1 VGAHDHRPYTTARED
16 LVYLNGGARCG
27 NVGHAVAELTTRC
40 RKVTAKKL
48 SGEIV
53 RLDKNAID
61 PQMKALF
68 DPEFRMVKEF
78 TVQKVGRLEMP
89 LVMRESYAGMCD
101 YMNLLH
107 TVQVSVPEADLSFA
121 APLTFNGYV
130 NSGDVIFNDLFTIYP
145 FENQLFVMKLKGSEV
160 KSYLEYSYDTWIQ
173 TPGDHVLRIVSAPD
187 PRNGTERYS
196 FVNRSYNFDSA
207 GGLNYTVDVTK
218 PAGSRVAIS
227 SLADGSVF
235 DPDAWYNVAM
245 TSYRASGG
253 GNLMREGAGID
264 TDHIDELVVERYPE
278 IRNIIYDYLMKNGS
292 IDPETI
298 GDASVIGRWKFI
310 PEALANKA
318 LDRDMSLLF
327 K

>member
-1 VGAHDHRPYTTARED
+1 
-16 LVYLNGGARCG
+16 
-27 NVGHAVAELTTRC
+27 VGHAVAELTTRC

-121 APLTFNGYV
+121 APLTFNGFV

-227 SLADGSVF
+227 SLADGSAF

-245 TSYRASGG
+245 TSYRANGG
-253 GNLMREGAGID
+253 GNIIIKGAGIPKEE
-264 TDHIDELVVERYPE
+264 IDSRIVARYTEIREMVYQYFKAKGTLTHELV
-278 IRNIIYDYLMKNGS
+278 S
-292 IDPETI
+292 DP
-298 GDASVIGRWKFI
+298 SVIGSWQFVPVQTVAPLMQADLK
-310 PEALANKA
+310 
-318 LDRDMSLLF
+318 LLF
-327 K
+327 R